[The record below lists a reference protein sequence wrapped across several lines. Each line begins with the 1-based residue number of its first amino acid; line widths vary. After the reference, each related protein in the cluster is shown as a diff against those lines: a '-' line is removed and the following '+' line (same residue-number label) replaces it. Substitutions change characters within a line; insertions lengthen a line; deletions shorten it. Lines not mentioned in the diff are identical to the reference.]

1 VDVTRGE
8 HGLRLIFPVTRLQ
21 PPGNSLLAAA
31 QDFRVG
37 SFHSKCSVGWLHCL
51 LQTQFLPTN
60 TGISSFFFTFLSH
73 ITLETGLVEHR
84 FLRGSCGPDTL
95 VFADYEEFTTYL
107 VENARAGD
115 LISVW
120 SLWPFMRDT
129 APLAQGKCPADDGTV
144 PQGGAY

>member
-1 VDVTRGE
+1 MITFKPGHRVEVDEWTLDGE
-8 HGLRLIFPVTRLQ
+8 KISSPEK
-21 PPGNSLLAAA
+21 LAAI
-31 QDFRVG
+31 R
-37 SFHSKCSVGWLHCL
+37 HS
-51 LQTQFLPTN
+51 
-60 TGISSFFFTFLSH
+60 
-73 ITLETGLVEHR
+73 LESEGPVLVEHR